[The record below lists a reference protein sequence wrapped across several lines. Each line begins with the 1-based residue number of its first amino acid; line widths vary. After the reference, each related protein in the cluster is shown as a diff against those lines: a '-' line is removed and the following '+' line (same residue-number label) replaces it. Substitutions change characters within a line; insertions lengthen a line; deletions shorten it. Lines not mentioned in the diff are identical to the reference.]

1 MPKMKLKNEI
11 GSDLECENDD
21 GQKFKSPLTLL
32 EGILFIEI
40 CHKKRNPYAKFCRWR

>member
-1 MPKMKLKNEI
+1 MKLKNEI

-32 EGILFIEI
+32 GGILFIEI
-40 CHKKRNPYAKFCRWR
+40 GHKKTEPLCKIL